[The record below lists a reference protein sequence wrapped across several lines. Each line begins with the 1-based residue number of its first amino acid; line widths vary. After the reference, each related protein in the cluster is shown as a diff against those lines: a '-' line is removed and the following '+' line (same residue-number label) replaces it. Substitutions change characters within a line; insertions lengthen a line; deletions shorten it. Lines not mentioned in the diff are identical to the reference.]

1 MEAIS
6 KLECSGNRLQVW
18 FRILSIRSTR
28 SQQQWEPSSLS
39 TVRVRH
45 VEYKHGAHGYMGMD
59 LELAVFREPG

>member
-1 MEAIS
+1 VVS
-6 KLECSGNRLQVW
+6 
-18 FRILSIRSTR
+18 ILSIRSTR

-45 VEYKHGAHGYMGMD
+45 VEYKHGAHSYMGMV